1 MGGTFGGAF
10 MKETEIIILVASFIC
25 GAFGSLLAKQAK
37 KKSSYTLLYISTAL
51 AVLTFIG
58 IVAAVIFVFFDK

>member
-1 MGGTFGGAF
+1 

-25 GAFGSLLAKQAK
+25 GAFGSLFAKQAK